1 MAVLIVAS
9 TAGIGHSP
17 NGNLTKEDLIDV
29 ARLFRPYTDAL
40 PVYDWY
46 REPDYHDD
54 YIELWNLSHQLSD
67 ISQEHFELISV
78 YRIVR
83 DKEYVKWLSSL
94 GLKSAQLTLFGTEEK
109 TNFYTGRKHA
119 YLDILKAIEILLD
132 HHISP
137 RIQVFVNKDNLDN
150 LSQLE
155 KVLENYRESKS
166 VAQNIRLNTPISKIV
181 EEEGNPTSEKLF
193 EKEDYIEWISNRY
206 CRKFFTL
213 EMMFSLKRV
222 AFCRVTNVFIHLTF
236 L

>member
-40 PVYDWY
+40 TVYDWY

-83 DKEYVKWLSSL
+83 DKEYVKWFSSL

-119 YLDILKAIEILLD
+119 YLDILKAIEIL
-132 HHISP
+132 
-137 RIQVFVNKDNLDN
+137 
-150 LSQLE
+150 
-155 KVLENYRESKS
+155 
-166 VAQNIRLNTPISKIV
+166 
-181 EEEGNPTSEKLF
+181 
-193 EKEDYIEWISNRY
+193 
-206 CRKFFTL
+206 
-213 EMMFSLKRV
+213 
-222 AFCRVTNVFIHLTF
+222 
-236 L
+236 